1 MGRPNLVKLR
11 LLLLLE
17 LELFLIVS
25 LLDQAESFL
34 SLLDVLLDL
43 SHLILKGLHSLLLV
57 ALGSSINAAAL
68 RASFLDLLSVG
79 LQVQLFGQLGCTDSM
94 VVTIMIV

>member
-1 MGRPNLVKLR
+1 MGGPNLVKLR

-17 LELFLIVS
+17 LKLFLIVS

-34 SLLDVLLDL
+34 RLLDVLLDL

-57 ALGSSINAAAL
+57 ALGGSINAAAL

-79 LQVQLFGQLGCTDSM
+79 LQVQLFGQLCCTYSM
-94 VVTIMIV
+94 VVTIVVV

>member
-68 RASFLDLLSVG
+68 RASFLDLLCVG

-94 VVTIMIV
+94 VVSIMIV